1 MKETFY
7 NLKKV
12 LQYGKD
18 FKINLI
24 IQIICSVF
32 RILIGVILPLYSAT
46 QIVNFT
52 KNIWEQV
59 IYISLIIC
67 IIEILNNLN
76 TVIFRKNTQVFRR
89 GTAKKIQQ
97 HLGNEILNLE
107 QKELEKNSSGMYIQR
122 IINDTD
128 IISSIF
134 TSGMSNFTV
143 VLSNLG
149 IFITIFFI
157 NKTIFLY
164 YLVTSI
170 ILLVLQ
176 LIKIKKYEKKDAEYR
191 NELENVT
198 GLTGELVRGA
208 KDLKLLNAKQ
218 TFMNILTKNIDNQV
232 IKNFNMRNVEIF
244 YNFIIDSL
252 KNIFELLLIVI
263 LFTLVNKQEIE
274 VALFSYRTNVFSNFM
289 ERLSNFL
296 TELSNFN
303 ISAYRIFDILEYH
316 TYSKENFGPNS
327 LARINGNFSFEN
339 VTFGYLENT
348 EVLKNLTFSVKSG
361 QTVAI
366 IGKSGAGKTTIFNLI
381 CKLYNTKSGKI
392 YLDGIDITTL
402 NENSIRSNIS
412 IISQN
417 PYIFNMSIKENF
429 KLVKPDVTDKEI
441 EEDCTQACIHDFI
454 NTLPYKYDTV
464 IGENGVLLSGGQRQ
478 RIAIARALIQKNPI
492 ILFDEATSS
501 LDNETQN
508 DIQIAIENLKEQSTI
523 LIIAHRLSTI
533 MNCDKILLLE
543 NGKILDSGTHH
554 DLISRNE
561 KYRNICETELVKKD

>member
-1 MKETFY
+1 
-7 NLKKV
+7 
-12 LQYGKD
+12 
-18 FKINLI
+18 
-24 IQIICSVF
+24 
-32 RILIGVILPLYSAT
+32 
-46 QIVNFT
+46 
-52 KNIWEQV
+52 
-59 IYISLIIC
+59 
-67 IIEILNNLN
+67 
-76 TVIFRKNTQVFRR
+76 
-89 GTAKKIQQ
+89 
-97 HLGNEILNLE
+97 
-107 QKELEKNSSGMYIQR
+107 
-122 IINDTD
+122 
-128 IISSIF
+128 
-134 TSGMSNFTV
+134 
-143 VLSNLG
+143 
-149 IFITIFFI
+149 
-157 NKTIFLY
+157 
-164 YLVTSI
+164 
-170 ILLVLQ
+170 
-176 LIKIKKYEKKDAEYR
+176 
-191 NELENVT
+191 
-198 GLTGELVRGA
+198 
-208 KDLKLLNAKQ
+208 
-218 TFMNILTKNIDNQV
+218 
-232 IKNFNMRNVEIF
+232 MRNVEIF

-274 VALFSYRTNVFSNFM
+274 VAIAVALFSYRTNVFSNFM

-366 IGKSGAGKTTIFNLI
+366 IGKSGAGK
-381 CKLYNTKSGKI
+381 SGKI

-441 EEDCTQACIHDFI
+441 EEACTQACIHDFI